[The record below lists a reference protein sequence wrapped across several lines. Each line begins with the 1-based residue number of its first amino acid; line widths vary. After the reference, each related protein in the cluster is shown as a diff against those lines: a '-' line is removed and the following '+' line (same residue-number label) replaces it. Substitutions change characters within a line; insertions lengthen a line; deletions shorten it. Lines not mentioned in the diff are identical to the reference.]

1 MTSMLSSRQRGAVRL
16 AWRFIA
22 PYRGRVLG
30 ALLALLFTAAITLSM
45 GQGIKLLVDQG
56 LATQSPAALR
66 HSLLLFFVLVLALAF
81 GTYTRFYLVS
91 WIGERVVADIRRRV
105 FDHLI
110 ELHPGFYE
118 SNRSSEIQSRLTAD
132 TTLLQ
137 SVIGSSLSM
146 ALRNLIMLIGG
157 SILLVVTNPKLS
169 GIVLLALPLVVAP
182 ILLFGRRVRALSRQS
197 QDRVADVG
205 SYVGEVLGQIK
216 TVQAYNHQDE
226 DKRRF
231 GESAEAAFDVARKRI
246 AQRSWLITVVIVLVL
261 GAVGVMLWV
270 GGMDVIA
277 GRISGGE
284 LAAFVFYSLIVGSSF
299 GTLSEVIGELQRAA
313 GAAERIGELLRSR
326 NAIVAPERPQPLQRP
341 VQGRIELQ
349 GVRFAY
355 PSRADSYAIDGVDL
369 QVAAGETLALVGPS
383 GAGKSTLFDLL
394 LRFFDPQ
401 QGRILIDGVP
411 IDQLDPRELRACFA
425 LVSQTPALFYGSIE
439 DNIRYGRLD
448 ASQAEVEAAARA
460 AHAHE
465 FIQRLP
471 QGYQTHLGEAGLG
484 LSGGQRQRLA
494 IARALLADAPI
505 LLLDEATSALDAESE
520 HLIQQ
525 ALPSLMAGRTT
536 LVIAHRLATVKQAD
550 RIAVIERGRL
560 AAIGRHWPAC
570 RADRQQRAVC
580 APGRAAVRQLALRL
594 DGGGGAGRGDDDRR
608 HGQPLP
614 PEQLLAEEDQATERG
629 DRRLQAHQHAEGT
642 RGHACQGDHFQAVRQ
657 RR

>member
-1 MTSMLSSRQRGAVRL
+1 MLSILSSRQRNALRM

-22 PYRGRVLG
+22 PYRGRVFG
-30 ALLALLFTAAITLSM
+30 ALLALMFTAAITLSM

-56 LATQSPAALR
+56 LATQSPAALQQ
-66 HSLLLFFVLVLALAF
+66 SIGLFFVLVLALAI
-81 GTYTRFYLVS
+81 GTFTRFYLVS
-91 WIGERVVADIRRRV
+91 WIGERFVADIRKRV
-105 FDHLI
+105 FNHLI

-146 ALRNLIMLIGG
+146 ALRNMIMLIGG
-157 SILLVVTNPKLS
+157 SVLLVVTNAKLS
-169 GIVLLALPLVVAP
+169 GIVLMALPLVVAP
-182 ILLFGRRVRALSRQS
+182 ILIFGRRVRALSRQS

-216 TVQAYNHQDE
+216 TVQAYNHQAE

-231 GESAEAAFDVARKRI
+231 GLSAEAAFDVARQRI
-246 AQRSWLITVVIVLVL
+246 AQRAWLITVVIVLVL

-284 LAAFVFYSLIVGSSF
+284 LAAFVFYSLIVGGSF

-313 GAAERIGELLRSR
+313 GAAERIAELLQAR
-326 NAIVAPERPQPLQRP
+326 NEITPPATDALHLTQP
-341 VQGRIELQ
+341 VQGCIELQ
-349 GVRFAY
+349 GLRFAY
-355 PSRADSYAIDGVDL
+355 PSRPGSFAVDGIDL

-401 QGRILIDGVP
+401 QGSILIDGVP
-411 IDQLDPRELRACFA
+411 IQQLDPRELRSSFA
-425 LVSQTPALFYGSIE
+425 LVSQNPALFFGSVE
-439 DNIRYGRLD
+439 DNIRYGKTT
-448 ASQAEVEAAARA
+448 ASLAEVEAAAKA

-465 FIQRLP
+465 FIMKLP
-471 QGYQTHLGEAGLG
+471 DGYQTHLGDAGLG

-494 IARALLADAPI
+494 IARALLVDAPI

-520 HLIQQ
+520 YLIQQ
-525 ALPSLMAGRTT
+525 ALPPLMEGRTT
-536 LVIAHRLATVKQAD
+536 LVIAHRLATVKSAD
-550 RIAVIERGRL
+550 RIAVIEHGKL
-560 AAIGRHWPAC
+560 AAIGTHSELVNSSPLYARLAELQFSNE
-570 RADRQQRAVC
+570 AE
-580 APGRAAVRQLALRL
+580 AAV
-594 DGGGGAGRGDDDRR
+594 
-608 HGQPLP
+608 
-614 PEQLLAEEDQATERG
+614 
-629 DRRLQAHQHAEGT
+629 
-642 RGHACQGDHFQAVRQ
+642 
-657 RR
+657 

>member
-1 MTSMLSSRQRGAVRL
+1 MLSILSSRQRNALRM

-22 PYRGRVLG
+22 PYRGRVFG
-30 ALLALLFTAAITLSM
+30 ALLALMFTAAITLSM

-56 LATQSPAALR
+56 LATQSPAALQQ
-66 HSLLLFFVLVLALAF
+66 SIGLFFVLVLALAI
-81 GTYTRFYLVS
+81 GTFTRFYLVS
-91 WIGERVVADIRRRV
+91 WIGERFVADIRKRV
-105 FDHLI
+105 FNHLI

-146 ALRNLIMLIGG
+146 ALRNLIMLVGG
-157 SILLVVTNPKLS
+157 SVLLVVTNAKLS
-169 GIVLLALPLVVAP
+169 GIVLMALPLVVAP
-182 ILLFGRRVRALSRQS
+182 ILIFGRRVRALSRKS

-216 TVQAYNHQDE
+216 TVQAYNHQNE

-231 GESAEAAFDVARKRI
+231 GLSAEAAFDTARQRI
-246 AQRSWLITVVIVLVL
+246 AQRAWLITVVIVLVL

-284 LAAFVFYSLIVGSSF
+284 LAAFVFYSLIVGSAF

-313 GAAERIGELLRSR
+313 GAAERIAELLQAR
-326 NAIVAPERPQPLQRP
+326 NEITPPASDALHLQQP

-349 GVRFAY
+349 GLRFAY
-355 PSRADSYAIDGVDL
+355 PSRPGSFAVDGIDL

-411 IDQLDPRELRACFA
+411 IQQLDPRELRSSFA
-425 LVSQTPALFYGSIE
+425 LVSQNPALFFGSVE
-439 DNIRYGRLD
+439 DNIRYGKTT
-448 ASQAEVEAAARA
+448 ASLAEVEAAAKA

-465 FIQRLP
+465 FIMKLP
-471 QGYQTHLGEAGLG
+471 DGYQTHLGDAGLG

-494 IARALLADAPI
+494 IARALLVDAPI

-525 ALPSLMAGRTT
+525 ALPPLMEGRTT
-536 LVIAHRLATVKQAD
+536 LVIAHRLATVKSAD
-550 RIAVIERGRL
+550 RIAVIEHGKL
-560 AAIGRHWPAC
+560 AAIGTHSEL
-570 RADRQQRAVC
+570 VSSS
-580 APGRAAVRQLALRL
+580 
-594 DGGGGAGRGDDDRR
+594 
-608 HGQPLP
+608 PLYAR
-614 PEQLLAEEDQATERG
+614 LAE
-629 DRRLQAHQHAEGT
+629 LQFSNEAET
-642 RGHACQGDHFQAVRQ
+642 VN
-657 RR
+657 